1 MTQKEFED
9 KLIGINPALD
19 CLKFLYHRVLR
30 NDYRGTHKLQHYRWS
45 AEYIKIV
52 LKHLP
57 QDDLLLHTQGD
68 IRDNYRYGDEEQD
81 FCKYLKNVNRDL
93 LNLGK
98 SITDMGM
105 RKIIFV
111 NLQRMGF
118 IDRFNKRKELCDIDK
133 KSRYRYVKISQKGLD
148 FIHSRDIF
156 EVQRILGIALDFVFD
171 GVVQDVLDILNA
183 LKPQYIS
190 VSEMMFFVTYL
201 GKEYQDSILT
211 KDKIVEFINEFRS
224 LKSRAKVVEDV
235 INEFCL
241 PENFMGNKTNKRD
254 FHNWRNETQSMF
266 DSFDLMSLFE
276 YDTEKQRLLLKAN
289 INGQEIT
296 FKRSSLIKTEY
307 FEQHGVQKDVRFELH
322 HIVPFYY
329 AKDIDA
335 LKAID
340 NWQNLIYIDA
350 NSHKILSLD
359 KSAKKAIRLNFKD
372 SDAILDNLVG
382 DKIVLKYVDNIKYK
396 VELRQRLI
404 KYNQSLLGIEVEH
417 RGRTM
422 NYKKAFYSK
431 PKDCYLR

>member
-1 MTQKEFED
+1 MTQEEFKN
-9 KLIGINPALD
+9 KLIGINPVLG

-30 NDYRGTHKLQHYRWS
+30 DDYRGTHKLQHYRWS

-57 QDDLLLHTQGD
+57 KNNLLFHTQGD
-68 IRDNYRYGDEEQD
+68 IHVNYRYSDEEQR
-81 FCKYLKNVNRDL
+81 FCEYLNKVNKDL
-93 LNLGK
+93 LSLNA

-118 IDRFNKRKELCDIDK
+118 IDRFSKKKELCDINRK
-133 KSRYRYVKISQKGLD
+133 YQYRYVKITQRGLD

-156 EVQRILGIALDFVFD
+156 DEQRHLGIALDFVFD

-190 VSEMMFFVTYL
+190 VSEMMFFITYL
-201 GKEYQDSILT
+201 GKEYQGNILT

-224 LKSRAKVVEDV
+224 LKARAKVVEDV
-235 INEFCL
+235 VSEFCSL
-241 PENFMGNKTNKRD
+241 SNFEGNKTDKRD

-266 DSFDLMSLFE
+266 NSFDLMSLFE
-276 YDTEKQRLLLKAN
+276 YDTERQRLLLKAN
-289 INGQEIT
+289 INGEKIT
-296 FKRSSLIKTEY
+296 FKRSSLIKAEY
-307 FEQHGVQKDVRFELH
+307 FKQHEVQKDVRFELH

-350 NSHKILSLD
+350 NSHKIFSLD
-359 KSAKKAIRLNFKD
+359 KSAKKAIRLNFRD
-372 SDAILDNLVG
+372 LDAVLDNLIG
-382 DKIVLKYVDNIKYK
+382 DEIVLKYMDNIKYK
-396 VELRQRLI
+396 EELQQRLVR
-404 KYNQSLLGIEVEH
+404 YNQNLLGI
-417 RGRTM
+417 
-422 NYKKAFYSK
+422 KQSK
-431 PKDCYLR
+431 

>member
-1 MTQKEFED
+1 MTQEEFKN
-9 KLIGINPALD
+9 KLIGINPVLG

-30 NDYRGTHKLQHYRWS
+30 DDYRGTHKLQHYRWS

-57 QDDLLLHTQGD
+57 KNNLLFHTQGD
-68 IRDNYRYGDEEQD
+68 IHVNYRYSDEEQR
-81 FCKYLKNVNRDL
+81 FCEYLNKVNKDL
-93 LNLGK
+93 LSLNA

-118 IDRFNKRKELCDIDK
+118 IDRFSKKKELCDINRK
-133 KSRYRYVKISQKGLD
+133 YQYRYVKITQRGLD

-156 EVQRILGIALDFVFD
+156 DEQRHLGIALDFVFD

-190 VSEMMFFVTYL
+190 VSEMMFFITYL
-201 GKEYQDSILT
+201 GKEYQGNILT

-224 LKSRAKVVEDV
+224 LKARAKVVEDV
-235 INEFCL
+235 VSEFCS
-241 PENFMGNKTNKRD
+241 PSNFEGNKTDKRD

-266 DSFDLMSLFE
+266 NSFDLMSLFE
-276 YDTEKQRLLLKAN
+276 YDTERQRLLLKAN
-289 INGQEIT
+289 INGEKIT
-296 FKRSSLIKTEY
+296 FKRSSLIKAEY
-307 FEQHGVQKDVRFELH
+307 FKQHEVQKDVRFELH

-350 NSHKILSLD
+350 NSHKIFSLD
-359 KSAKKAIRLNFKD
+359 KSAKKAIRLNFRD
-372 SDAILDNLVG
+372 LDAVLDNLIG
-382 DKIVLKYVDNIKYK
+382 DEILLKYTDNIKYK
-396 VELRQRLI
+396 VELQQRLI
-404 KYNQSLLGIEVEH
+404 RYNQNLLGI
-417 RGRTM
+417 
-422 NYKKAFYSK
+422 NA
-431 PKDCYLR
+431 

>member
-1 MTQKEFED
+1 MTQEEFKN
-9 KLIGINPALD
+9 KLIGINPVLG

-30 NDYRGTHKLQHYRWS
+30 DDYRGTHKLQHYRWS

-57 QDDLLLHTQGD
+57 KNNLLFHTQGD
-68 IRDNYRYGDEEQD
+68 IHVNYRYSDEEQR
-81 FCKYLKNVNRDL
+81 FCEYLNKVNKDL
-93 LNLGK
+93 LSLNA

-118 IDRFNKRKELCDIDK
+118 IDRFSKKKELCDINRK
-133 KSRYRYVKISQKGLD
+133 YQYRYVKITQRGLD

-156 EVQRILGIALDFVFD
+156 DEQRHLGIALDFVFD

-190 VSEMMFFVTYL
+190 VSEMMFFITYL
-201 GKEYQDSILT
+201 GKEYQGNILT

-224 LKSRAKVVEDV
+224 LKARAKVVEDV
-235 INEFCL
+235 VSEFCS
-241 PENFMGNKTNKRD
+241 PSNFEGNKTDKRD

-266 DSFDLMSLFE
+266 NSFDLMSLFE
-276 YDTEKQRLLLKAN
+276 YDTERQRLLLKAN
-289 INGQEIT
+289 INGEKIT
-296 FKRSSLIKTEY
+296 FKRSSLIKAEY
-307 FEQHGVQKDVRFELH
+307 FKQHEVQKDVRFELH

-350 NSHKILSLD
+350 NSHKISSLD
-359 KSAKKAIRLNFKD
+359 KSAKKAIRLNFRD
-372 SDAILDNLVG
+372 LDAVLDNLIG
-382 DKIVLKYVDNIKYK
+382 DEIVLKYMDNIKYK
-396 VELRQRLI
+396 EELQQRLVR
-404 KYNQSLLGIEVEH
+404 YNQNLLGI
-417 RGRTM
+417 
-422 NYKKAFYSK
+422 KQSK
-431 PKDCYLR
+431 